1 MIRPRLMLV
10 TIAFVL
16 PLVVA
21 QATLAG
27 SPNEQLKP
35 AVDRV
40 IKILEDPALKG
51 ETKAKE
57 RREAL
62 RNISNEIFD
71 WGEMARRS
79 LGRHWRERT
88 EAEREEFVDLFRDL
102 LERSYISTIERYS
115 RERVNYVGES
125 VDGEIATVRTII
137 LTKRGQE
144 VPIDYRMIR
153 RGDRWLVYDV
163 IVEHVGLVSNYRTQ
177 FNQIIQTSSYE
188 ELVRK
193 IKSQELVKKTS

>member
-1 MIRPRLMLV
+1 MIRHRLMLV
-10 TIAFVL
+10 TIALVL
-16 PLVVA
+16 PLVA
-21 QATLAG
+21 QAVLAG
-27 SPNEQLKP
+27 PPNEQLKP

-40 IKILEDPALKG
+40 IKILEDPALKA
-51 ETKAKE
+51 EKKAGE
-57 RREAL
+57 RREVL

-71 WGEMARRS
+71 WREMARRS

-115 RERVNYVGES
+115 SEKVNYVGES
-125 VDGEIATVRTII
+125 IDGEMATVRTTI

-144 VPIDYRMIR
+144 VPIDYRMVR

-193 IKSQELVKKTS
+193 IKGQELVKKAS